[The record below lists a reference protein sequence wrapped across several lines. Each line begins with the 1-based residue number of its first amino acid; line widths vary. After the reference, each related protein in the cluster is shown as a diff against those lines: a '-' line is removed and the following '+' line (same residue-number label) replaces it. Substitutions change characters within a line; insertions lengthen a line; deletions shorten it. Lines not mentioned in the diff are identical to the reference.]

1 MYNNTEFI
9 AMKLLSKADLR
20 RMVHEIYIEIKI
32 DILKNRKL
40 GLKIYW
46 VVLIQTFFFS

>member
-1 MYNNTEFI
+1 MQRSYDVLGKRVTIVYNNTEFI

-32 DILKNRKL
+32 DI
-40 GLKIYW
+40 
-46 VVLIQTFFFS
+46 